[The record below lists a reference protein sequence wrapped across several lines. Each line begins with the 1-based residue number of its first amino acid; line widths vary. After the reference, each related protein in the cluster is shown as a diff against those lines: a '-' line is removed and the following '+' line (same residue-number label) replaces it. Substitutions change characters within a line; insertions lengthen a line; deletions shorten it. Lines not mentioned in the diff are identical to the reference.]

1 MTSRDF
7 CYWLQGF
14 IELTYMSDNIVDP
27 NISLRQMQKIK
38 RSFRRKWFSSQE
50 IDPSFKPTI
59 QQALNETN
67 NPMDNMKPHN
77 EPGGPVMRC

>member
-14 IELTYMSDNIVDP
+14 IELTYMGDNNADAT
-27 NISLRQMQKIK
+27 ISLRQMQKIK
-38 RSFRRKWFSSQE
+38 DHLKMVFITE
-50 IDPSFKPTI
+50 IDPSFKPNI
-59 QQALNETN
+59 QQALNEAHD
-67 NPMDNMKPHN
+67 PLSHMKPHN

>member
-38 RSFRRKWFSSQE
+38 DHLKMVFITE

-59 QQALNETN
+59 QQALNETH
-67 NPMDNMKPHN
+67 NPMDHMKPHN